1 MDPIPCPIQARCGGC
16 PAMPMAAEAQWERK
30 IAYVERALGQ
40 PLNGVHRSPLDLGY
54 RARLTLGRGADGACV
69 FRQAGSHEEVAI
81 RHCPVARPEIN
92 AVLERMPPLP
102 PEVRNVELRSDGK
115 GVVVSLQAPGRGASP
130 DLSAF
135 QPEVLGIA
143 GLALNGGPRAGD
155 CRSYLSVAGI
165 DHAHSPSTFF
175 QVNLE
180 VNELLVGRVLEEA
193 RASAPSGVLDLYA
206 GAGNL
211 SLPLAAEGTPITLM
225 EREGAAL
232 ADARRTAERHGIP
245 LETIGQDV
253 ARFQGGDLFFD
264 LALLDP
270 PRAGAPGVMEEL
282 LLTRPQTILY
292 VSCNPKALTRD
303 TRPARKAGYTVSSL
317 ELFDMFPQTD
327 HCEILCVLR
336 RP

>member
-1 MDPIPCPIQARCGGC
+1 
-16 PAMPMAAEAQWERK
+16 MAAEAQWERK

-102 PEVRNVELRSDGK
+102 PEVRTVELRSDGK

-193 RASAPSGVLDLYA
+193 RSSAPSGVLDLYA

>member
-1 MDPIPCPIQARCGGC
+1 
-16 PAMPMAAEAQWERK
+16 MPMAAEAQLERK
-30 IAYVERALGQ
+30 IAYVERCLGQ
-40 PLNGVHRSPLDLGY
+40 PLDGVHSSPLNLGY

-69 FRQAGSHEEVAI
+69 FRQAGSHNEVDI
-81 RHCPVARPEIN
+81 RDCPVARPEIN
-92 AVLERMPPLP
+92 AVLARMPLLP
-102 PEVRNVELRSDGK
+102 PEVRTVELRSDGT

-135 QPEVLGIA
+135 EPEALGIA
-143 GLALNGGPRAGD
+143 GLALNGGPRTGD

-180 VNELLVGRVLEEA
+180 VNDLLVGRVLAEA
-193 RASAPSGVLDLYA
+193 RASKPSGVLDFYA

-211 SLPLAAEGTPITLM
+211 SLPLAAEGAAVTLM

-232 ADARRTAERHGIP
+232 ADARRTAERHGISV
-245 LETIGQDV
+245 ETVGQDV
-253 ARFQGGDLFFD
+253 ARFRGGDLFFD

-282 LLTRPQTILY
+282 LLTRPKAILY
-292 VSCNPKALTRD
+292 VSCNPKALARD
-303 TRPARKAGYTVSSL
+303 TKPARKAGYSVASL

>member
-1 MDPIPCPIQARCGGC
+1 
-16 PAMPMAAEAQWERK
+16 MAAEAQWERK

>member
-1 MDPIPCPIQARCGGC
+1 
-16 PAMPMAAEAQWERK
+16 
-30 IAYVERALGQ
+30 
-40 PLNGVHRSPLDLGY
+40 
-54 RARLTLGRGADGACV
+54 
-69 FRQAGSHEEVAI
+69 
-81 RHCPVARPEIN
+81 VARPEIN
-92 AVLERMPPLP
+92 AVLARMPPLP
-102 PEVRNVELRSDGK
+102 PEVRTVELRSDGNR
-115 GVVVSLQAPGRGASP
+115 VVVSLHAPGRGASP
-130 DLSAF
+130 DLWAF
-135 QPEVLGIA
+135 QPEALGIA
-143 GLALNGGPRAGD
+143 GLALNGGPRTGD

-175 QVNLE
+175 QVNLA
-180 VNELLVGRVLEEA
+180 VNALLVQRVLEEV
-193 RASAPSGVLDLYA
+193 RASDPSGVLDLYA

-211 SLPLAAEGTPITLM
+211 SLPLAAEGTAVTLM

-245 LETIGQDV
+245 LETVSQDV
-253 ARFQGGDLFFD
+253 ARFRGGDLFFD
-264 LALLDP
+264 VALLDP

-282 LLTRPQTILY
+282 LLTRPKAILY
-292 VSCNPKALTRD
+292 ASCNPKALARD

>member
-1 MDPIPCPIQARCGGC
+1 
-16 PAMPMAAEAQWERK
+16 MPMAAEAQLERK
-30 IAYVERALGQ
+30 IAYVERTLGK
-40 PLNGVHRSPLDLGY
+40 PLDRVHPSPRNLGY

-69 FRQAGSHEEVAI
+69 FRQAGSHNEVAI

-92 AVLERMPPLP
+92 ELLARMPPLP
-102 PEVRNVELRSDGK
+102 PEVRTVEVRSDGNA
-115 GVVVSLQAPGRGASP
+115 VVVSLHAPGRGASP

-135 QPEVLGIA
+135 QPEALGIA
-143 GLALNGGPRAGD
+143 GLALNGGPHVGD
-155 CRSYLSVAGI
+155 CRSYLSVAGLN
-165 DHAHSPSTFF
+165 HAHSPSTFF

-180 VNELLVGRVLEEA
+180 VNALLVERVLAEA
-193 RASAPSGVLDLYA
+193 RASTPSGVLDLYA

-211 SLPLAAEGTPITLM
+211 SLPLAAEGTAVTLM

-232 ADARRTAERHGIP
+232 ADARRTAGRHAIS
-245 LETIGQDV
+245 LETVGQDV
-253 ARFQGGDLFFD
+253 ARFRGGDLFFD
-264 LALLDP
+264 VALMDP

-282 LLTRPQTILY
+282 LLTRPKAILY
-292 VSCNPKALTRD
+292 VSCNPKALAKD
-303 TRPARKAGYTVSSL
+303 TKPARKAGYTVSSL